1 MAGSTTTNK
10 IFTLT
15 YLQTGNV
22 YGIILPESEEEA
34 VFEIDEYF
42 KEKVFLRVVD
52 AEKLGISRAVL
63 SQMAKRG
70 ELQRMAQGV
79 YARPDTAPDELALI
93 GMRSANIVFSHE
105 TALNLHGLS
114 NRIPAKP
121 SITIPYGGSVP
132 HSIASAVNAYRIRP
146 QLHDIGRGT
155 AMTFMGNEV
164 ACYDRER
171 TICDIIRSYSRM
183 DVETYANAIRNY
195 AGSREKNIP
204 QLVSYAQAMGI
215 ERKVLKVMEVL
226 V

>member
-22 YGIILPESEEEA
+22 YE
-34 VFEIDEYF
+34 
-42 KEKVFLRVVD
+42 VFLRVVD

-171 TICDIIRSYSRM
+171 TICDIIRSYCYDRERTICDIIRSYSRM

-195 AGSREKNIP
+195 AGSREKNMP
-204 QLVSYAQAMGI
+204 QLVAYAQAMGI

>member
-1 MAGSTTTNK
+1 MFKFG
-10 IFTLT
+10 
-15 YLQTGNV
+15 
-22 YGIILPESEEEA
+22 
-34 VFEIDEYF
+34 EYF
-42 KEKVFLRVVD
+42 KGNDFLRVAD
-52 AEKLGISRAVL
+52 AEKMGISRAVL
-63 SQMAKRG
+63 SQMAKSG
-70 ELQRMAQGV
+70 ELQRVAHGV
-79 YARPDTAPDELALI
+79 YARTDAVLDELALI
-93 GMRSANIVFSHE
+93 GMRSDNIVFSHE
-105 TALNLHGLS
+105 TALNLLGLS
-114 NRIPAKP
+114 NRIPAMP

-146 QLHDIGRGT
+146 ELHDLGRGT
-155 AMTFMGNEV
+155 EETFMGNEV

-195 AGSREKNIP
+195 AGGREKNIP

>member
-1 MAGSTTTNK
+1 MFKFG
-10 IFTLT
+10 
-15 YLQTGNV
+15 
-22 YGIILPESEEEA
+22 
-34 VFEIDEYF
+34 EYF
-42 KEKVFLRVVD
+42 KGNDFLRVAD
-52 AEKLGISRAVL
+52 AEKMGISRAVL
-63 SQMAKRG
+63 SQMAKSG
-70 ELQRMAQGV
+70 ELQRVADGV
-79 YARPDTAPDELALI
+79 YARTDAVPDELALI
-93 GMRSANIVFSHE
+93 GMRSDNIVFSHE
-105 TALNLHGLS
+105 TALNLLGLS
-114 NRIPAKP
+114 NRIPAMP

-146 QLHDIGRGT
+146 ELHDLGRGT
-155 AMTFMGNEV
+155 EETFMGNEV

-195 AGSREKNIP
+195 AGGREKNIP

>member
-1 MAGSTTTNK
+1 M
-10 IFTLT
+10 LR
-15 YLQTGNV
+15 
-22 YGIILPESEEEA
+22 
-34 VFEIDEYF
+34 IDEYF
-42 KEKVFLRVVD
+42 KGNEFLRVAD
-52 AEKLGISRAVL
+52 AEKMGISRAVL

-70 ELQRMAQGV
+70 ELQRVAQGV
-79 YARPDTAPDELALI
+79 YAGVDAVPDELALI
-93 GMRSANIVFSHE
+93 GMRSDNIVFSHE
-105 TALNLHGLS
+105 TALNLQGLS
-114 NRIPAKP
+114 NRIPAMP

-146 QLHDIGRGT
+146 ELHTLGRGT
-155 AMTFMGNEV
+155 VKTFMGNEV

-195 AGSREKNIP
+195 AGGREKNIP
-204 QLVSYAQAMGI
+204 RLVSYAQAMGI

>member
-1 MAGSTTTNK
+1 MEDPAFK
-10 IFTLT
+10 I
-15 YLQTGNV
+15 
-22 YGIILPESEEEA
+22 EK
-34 VFEIDEYF
+34 YF
-42 KEKVFLRVVD
+42 KGKEFLRVAD
-52 AEKLGISRAVL
+52 AEKMGISRAAL

-79 YARPDTAPDELALI
+79 YARVGTIPDELALI
-93 GMRSANIVFSHE
+93 GMRSDNIVFSHE

-132 HSIASAVNAYRIRP
+132 HSIASAVNAYRIRSH
-146 QLHDIGRGT
+146 LHDIGRGM
-155 AMTFMGNEV
+155 ARTFMGNVV

-183 DVETYANAIRNY
+183 DVETYAKAIRNY
-195 AGSREKNIP
+195 AGSSEKNIP
-204 QLVSYAQAMGI
+204 QLIAYAKAMGI

>member
-1 MAGSTTTNK
+1 M
-10 IFTLT
+10 LR
-15 YLQTGNV
+15 
-22 YGIILPESEEEA
+22 
-34 VFEIDEYF
+34 IDEYF
-42 KEKVFLRVVD
+42 KGNEFLRVAD
-52 AEKLGISRAVL
+52 AEKMGISRAVL

-70 ELQRMAQGV
+70 ELQRVAQGV
-79 YARPDTAPDELALI
+79 YARVDAVPDELALI
-93 GMRSANIVFSHE
+93 GMRSDNIVFSHE
-105 TALNLHGLS
+105 TALNLLGLS
-114 NRIPAKP
+114 NRIPAMP

-146 QLHDIGRGT
+146 ELHTLGRGT
-155 AMTFMGNEV
+155 VKTFMGNEV

-195 AGSREKNIP
+195 AGGREKNIP
-204 QLVSYAQAMGI
+204 RLVSYAQAMGI

>member
-1 MAGSTTTNK
+1 M
-10 IFTLT
+10 
-15 YLQTGNV
+15 YD
-22 YGIILPESEEEA
+22 IILPESEEGQCSRLA
-34 VFEIDEYF
+34 NI
-42 KEKVFLRVVD
+42 LREMTFCALRTQKRWGFPV
-52 AEKLGISRAVL
+52 LCCHRWRRAG
-63 SQMAKRG
+63 SCS
-70 ELQRMAQGV
+70 
-79 YARPDTAPDELALI
+79 ALI
-93 GMRSANIVFSHE
+93 GMRSDNIVFSHE

-114 NRIPAKP
+114 NRIPARP

-146 QLHDIGRGT
+146 ELHDLGRGT
-155 AMTFMGNEV
+155 EETFMGNEV

>member
-1 MAGSTTTNK
+1 M
-10 IFTLT
+10 LR
-15 YLQTGNV
+15 
-22 YGIILPESEEEA
+22 
-34 VFEIDEYF
+34 IDEYF
-42 KEKVFLRVVD
+42 KGNEFLRVAD
-52 AEKLGISRAVL
+52 AEKMGISRAVL

-70 ELQRMAQGV
+70 ELQRVAQGV
-79 YARPDTAPDELALI
+79 YARVDAVPDELALI
-93 GMRSANIVFSHE
+93 GMRSDNIVFSHE
-105 TALNLHGLS
+105 TALNLQGLS
-114 NRIPAKP
+114 NRIPAMP

-146 QLHDIGRGT
+146 ELHTLGRGT
-155 AMTFMGNEV
+155 VKTFMGNEV

-195 AGSREKNIP
+195 AGGREKNIP
-204 QLVSYAQAMGI
+204 RLVSYAQAMGI

>member
-1 MAGSTTTNK
+1 MFKFG
-10 IFTLT
+10 
-15 YLQTGNV
+15 
-22 YGIILPESEEEA
+22 
-34 VFEIDEYF
+34 EYF
-42 KEKVFLRVVD
+42 KGNDFLRVAD
-52 AEKLGISRAVL
+52 AEKMGISRAVL
-63 SQMAKRG
+63 SQMAKSG
-70 ELQRMAQGV
+70 ELQRVAHGLCATTDAV
-79 YARPDTAPDELALI
+79 PDELALI
-93 GMRSANIVFSHE
+93 GMRSDNIVFSHE
-105 TALNLHGLS
+105 TALNLLGLS
-114 NRIPAKP
+114 NRIPAMP

-146 QLHDIGRGT
+146 ELHDLGRGT
-155 AMTFMGNEV
+155 EETFMGNEV

>member
-1 MAGSTTTNK
+1 MIK
-10 IFTLT
+10 L
-15 YLQTGNV
+15 
-22 YGIILPESEEEA
+22 
-34 VFEIDEYF
+34 DEYF
-42 KEKVFLRVVD
+42 KENDFLRV
-52 AEKLGISRAVL
+52 AEAEEMGISRAVL

-70 ELQRMAQGV
+70 ELQRVAQGV
-79 YARPDTAPDELALI
+79 YARTDAAPDELALI
-93 GMRSANIVFSHE
+93 GMRSGNIVFSHE

-114 NRIPAKP
+114 NRIPEKP

-146 QLHDIGRGT
+146 QLHGIGRGT
-155 AMTFMGNEV
+155 AKTFMGNEV

-204 QLVSYAQAMGI
+204 QLVAYAQAMGI

>member
-1 MAGSTTTNK
+1 M
-10 IFTLT
+10 
-15 YLQTGNV
+15 GNR
-22 YGIILPESEEEA
+22 YDIILPESEERA
-34 VFEIDEYF
+34 VFKIDEYF
-42 KEKVFLRVVD
+42 KGNDFLRVAD
-52 AEKLGISRAVL
+52 AEKMGISRAVL

-70 ELQRMAQGV
+70 ELQRVAQGV
-79 YARPDTAPDELALI
+79 YARTDAVPDELALI
-93 GMRSANIVFSHE
+93 AMRSDNIVFSHE

-114 NRIPAKP
+114 NRIPAMP
-121 SITIPYGGSVP
+121 SITVPYGGSVP

-146 QLHDIGRGT
+146 ELHDLGRGT
-155 AMTFMGNEV
+155 AKTFMGNEV

-183 DVETYANAIRNY
+183 DVETYAKAIRTY

-204 QLVSYAQAMGI
+204 QLVAYAQAMGI

>member
-1 MAGSTTTNK
+1 MFK
-10 IFTLT
+10 I
-15 YLQTGNV
+15 G
-22 YGIILPESEEEA
+22 
-34 VFEIDEYF
+34 EYF
-42 KEKVFLRVVD
+42 KGNDFLRVAD
-52 AEKLGISRAVL
+52 AEKMGISRAVL

-70 ELQRMAQGV
+70 ELQRVAQGV
-79 YARPDTAPDELALI
+79 YARVDAVPDELALI
-93 GMRSANIVFSHE
+93 GMRSDNIVFSHE
-105 TALNLHGLS
+105 TALNLQGLS
-114 NRIPAKP
+114 NRIPAMP

-146 QLHDIGRGT
+146 ELHTLGRGT
-155 AMTFMGNEV
+155 VKTFMGNEV

-195 AGSREKNIP
+195 AGGREKNIP
-204 QLVSYAQAMGI
+204 RLVSYAQAMGI

>member
-1 MAGSTTTNK
+1 MFK
-10 IFTLT
+10 I
-15 YLQTGNV
+15 G
-22 YGIILPESEEEA
+22 
-34 VFEIDEYF
+34 EYF
-42 KEKVFLRVVD
+42 KGNDFLRVAD
-52 AEKLGISRAVL
+52 AEKMGISRAVL
-63 SQMAKRG
+63 SQMAKSG
-70 ELQRMAQGV
+70 ELQRVAHGV
-79 YARPDTAPDELALI
+79 YARTDAVPDELALI
-93 GMRSANIVFSHE
+93 GMRSDNIVFSHE
-105 TALNLHGLS
+105 TALNL
-114 NRIPAKP
+114 R
-121 SITIPYGGSVP
+121 GSVP

-146 QLHDIGRGT
+146 ELHDLGRGT
-155 AMTFMGNEV
+155 EETFMGNEV